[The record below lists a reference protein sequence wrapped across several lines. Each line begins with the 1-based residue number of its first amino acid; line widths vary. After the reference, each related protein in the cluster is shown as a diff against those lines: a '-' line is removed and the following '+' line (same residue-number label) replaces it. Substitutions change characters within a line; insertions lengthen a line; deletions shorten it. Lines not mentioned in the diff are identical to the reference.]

1 MFLFRGI
8 AVSLS
13 AFVTVYAALSLAV
26 GVAWRKIATNLE
38 KPRARRTADLLFALR
53 MLPFAAAAAVTL
65 ALAVPSFLLLEPRAI
80 VEPVGAIPLVL
91 GSCGI
96 LLVLFGVINAGI
108 ALRRA
113 SRGIALWTLGAESAE
128 CAVEVPVLRIA
139 RAVPAMTVAG
149 IARPRVLLSRAAE
162 FLLNE
167 GELRRALNH
176 EVAHVR
182 RRDNLKKLMLRLAP
196 CPGLRGLEAAWLEAT
211 EMAADDAAVSDA
223 AEALDLAAALI
234 KLSRLSVE
242 PGPIE
247 PCVDLTAALVHGPAS
262 AVNVRV
268 ERLIAWRAEQPTPP
282 RAWSPLYG
290 LTAALITLGFFA
302 VTYSQLLVQVHE
314 ATEWLVR

>member
-1 MFLFRGI
+1 MFVVRGI
-8 AVSLS
+8 AVSFS
-13 AFVTVYAALSLAV
+13 VFVMVYGALSLAI
-26 GVAWRKIATNLE
+26 GVCWRKIAAYPE
-38 KPRARRTADLLFALR
+38 KQRAHRVADVLFALR
-53 MLPFAAAAAVTL
+53 VLPFAAAAMVTL
-65 ALAVPSFLLLEPRAI
+65 AFAVPSFLLLEPRSI
-80 VEPVGAIPLVL
+80 DEPVGAIPLAL

-96 LLVLFGVINAGI
+96 LLVLFGAINAVV

-113 SRGIALWTLGAESAE
+113 SRGIALWTLGAESAA
-128 CAVEVPVLRIA
+128 CAVEVPVLRIT

-167 GELRRALNH
+167 GELQTALNH

-182 RRDNLKKLMLRLAP
+182 RRDNLKKLLLRLVLF
-196 CPGLRGLEAAWLEAT
+196 PGMRGLETAWLEAT

-234 KLSRLSVE
+234 KLSRLGPCE
-242 PGPIE
+242 PP
-247 PCVDLTAALVHGPAS
+247 VHLTAALAYGSVS
-262 AVNVRV
+262 AMKARV
-268 ERLIAWRAEQPTPP
+268 ERLIAWSAEQPKRP
-282 RAWSPLYG
+282 RAWSPLYR